1 MVKSITFEL
10 LNNLSVCCDRYL
22 NPANL
27 QSMKYEKNYNLFLE
41 TKRKIFY
48 IFSSFLIVIS
58 IFFVISNLSKN
69 LKDYDKNVEVYK
81 KSRINVT
88 ETQKGFATVK
98 NSELI
103 ITMENGREWTFSD
116 EFDNYWEEIGNS
128 SNSGKTYVIYTKGL
142 TDSNPSQVEIENKI
156 IYNLGTQDNAKYL
169 ILILTFICV
178 IFSVFDYRK
187 HRKKKMQV

>member
-1 MVKSITFEL
+1 
-10 LNNLSVCCDRYL
+10 
-22 NPANL
+22 
-27 QSMKYEKNYNLFLE
+27 MKYEKNYNSFLE

-58 IFFVISNLSKN
+58 IFFVIPNLSKN